1 MKAAGRWAWWNQ
13 YGRLPIAT
21 CIERAK
27 EAKLDGVIV
36 KAKYW
41 GTMED
46 FRRAGIPIAVEAYTK
61 PNRTESDAADLL
73 AGLDRGAQFI
83 VINAEVEWEGHDSLP
98 MERLIHNIRGMAPDV
113 ELYASVDTR
122 GNRTRLPYQ
131 RVLAEHIMGWMPMI
145 YPKAFYPAMPLGYVH
160 AAFNDCMD
168 TWQSFH
174 GKPVL
179 PTIQTYDS
187 IGAAAVIRQL
197 QEVHRRV
204 VTGDTAGC
212 QAYTIGHAT
221 DEEWAVIAQDA
232 PQPEEDDMAD
242 EATRKQRAAVAGLFD
257 QLAEYA
263 AQGIPWMQVPEQ
275 LRGQLHYLLM
285 LATNERG
292 DQ

>member
-13 YGRLPIAT
+13 YSRVPIAT

-27 EAKLDGVIV
+27 EAKLNGVIV
-36 KAKYW
+36 KAGYW

-46 FRRAGIPIAVEAYTK
+46 FRQAGIAVGVEAYTY

-73 AGLDRGAQFI
+73 MGLDRGAQFI

-98 MERLIHNIRGMAPDV
+98 MERLIANIRERAPDV

-131 RVLAEHIMGWMPMI
+131 RVLAERITGWMPMI
-145 YPKAFYPAMPLGYVH
+145 YPKAFYPAMPIGYVH
-160 AAFNDCMD
+160 AAFHDCMTSGQD
-168 TWQSFH
+168 FN

-187 IGAAAVIRQL
+187 MGAAAVIRQL
-197 QEVHRRV
+197 QEVYRREV
-204 VTGDTAGC
+204 GNRELGGY

-221 DEEWAVIAQDA
+221 DEEWAVIVADA
-232 PQPEEDDMAD
+232 PEEDDMAD

-257 QLAEYA
+257 QLAAYA
-263 AQGIPWMQVPEQ
+263 AQGIPWVQVPEQ
-275 LRGQLHYLLM
+275 LRMQLHYLLV
-285 LATNERG
+285 LAG
-292 DQ
+292 Q

>member
-13 YGRLPIAT
+13 YGSVSLDN
-21 CIERAK
+21 CVLRAR

-36 KAKYW
+36 KARYW
-41 GTMED
+41 GNMAA
-46 FRRAGIPIAVEAYTK
+46 FKNAGIPVAVEAYTY
-61 PNRTESDAADLL
+61 PNRTDSDAADLL
-73 AGLDRGAQFI
+73 MGLDRGAQFI
-83 VINAEVEWEGHDSLP
+83 VINAEHEWEGHDSLP
-98 MERLIHNIRGMAPDV
+98 MERLIHNIRERAPDV

-122 GNRTRLPYQ
+122 GDRTRLPYQ
-131 RVLAEHIMGWMPMI
+131 RVLADHITGWMPMV
-145 YPKAFYPAMPLGYVH
+145 YPLAFRPLRPTGWIWD
-160 AAFNDCMD
+160 AFTDCLSSGQD
-168 TWQSFH
+168 FA

-179 PTIQTYDS
+179 PTLQMYDGIGVSPVETMLTS
-187 IGAAAVIRQL
+187 IK
-197 QEVHRRV
+197 HREL
-204 VTGDTAGC
+204 GGY

-221 DEEWAVIAQDA
+221 DEEWAVIVKDA

-275 LRGQLHYLLM
+275 LRMQLHYLLM
-285 LATNERG
+285 LATSERG